1 MVSPRLFAADTIHE
15 REITF
20 SDGTTEKLYFKQVSS
35 AEMEKLRGAKTGLEA
50 DFLAVSKVIARCV
63 CEPDGSTAMTVEQ
76 AGQIV
81 PGVRAAIS
89 RAISD
94 VNEIAASVGKVLPP
108 EEKTTSGESSSLT
121 A

>member
-1 MVSPRLFAADTIHE
+1 MVSPRLFAGDSIHE

-35 AEMEKLRGAKTGLEA
+35 AEMEKLRGAKTGNEA
-50 DFLAVSKVIARCV
+50 DFIAVSKVIARCV

-94 VNEIAASVGKVLPP
+94 VNEVNASVGKVSPP
-108 EEKTTSGESSSLT
+108 EEQSSTSGIASS
-121 A
+121 